1 VPQQAMPA
9 CCAYEHMCLP
19 RMRCAAHWL
28 PRGVTGPAVHLQ
40 RPLVVAH
47 PLHLLSSWYLL
58 DTVSQFPHV
67 LLPAPP
73 CPSAVLCADHVL
85 TTCRPTG
92 GRSTSL
98 PSGAAWWTPTNQP
111 LGQHWCGVAACSA
124 AAAAAST
131 CRGDPGRAG
140 AALSAVLESA
150 GRGSRK
156 GRLMAQACP

>member
-1 VPQQAMPA
+1 MPQQAMPA

-19 RMRCAAHWL
+19 RMRCAAHL
-28 PRGVTGPAVHLQ
+28 VPRGVAGPAVHLQ
-40 RPLVVAH
+40 RPLVMAH
-47 PLHLLSSWYLL
+47 PLHLLSSWYPL

-98 PSGAAWWTPTNQP
+98 PSGAAWWILQISRLGSTGAVWQP
-111 LGQHWCGVAACSA
+111 AQLQQQLPQALAVETQAGQA
-124 AAAAAST
+124 
-131 CRGDPGRAG
+131 
-140 AALSAVLESA
+140 
-150 GRGSRK
+150 
-156 GRLMAQACP
+156 RL